1 MTLYYEVEEILDKRI
16 NKKGKE
22 EYKIKWEGYSLE
34 ESSWEPISNLKNVLN
49 MIKEYNNNHK
59 ENSVCSIINDNDSYS
74 KKKRKRT
81 FQNFEIN
88 IKLVNDFKRK
98 KKFKNLSD
106 IYNDNKIIECQ
117 LHNNNLKDEKND
129 SDFNIIEI
137 EIINNKKFVVIMNE
151 KPNYYIEIIPFEK
164 FEKDFPLKLENFLN
178 KIR

>member
-88 IKLVNDFKRK
+88 
-98 KKFKNLSD
+98 
-106 IYNDNKIIECQ
+106 YNDNKIIECQ
-117 LHNNNLKDEKND
+117 LHNNNLKEEKND